1 MISMDNE
8 ENEQEEIDEIGS
20 QKNERKKD
28 KVHVEQLR
36 SLEKEV
42 NRKQK
47 SAVEQQPQPTL
58 EQQAQVARLLEI
70 AGRFQQLSVNDFGA
84 VFNNDGEILL
94 MPYNNSGLPLGVF
107 VCNKNAIRKLVDI
120 ISRS

>member
-70 AGRFQQLSVNDFGA
+70 ASRFQQLSVNDFGA

-107 VCNKNAIRKLVDI
+107 VCNKNAIKKLVDI

>member
-47 SAVEQQPQPTL
+47 SAVEQQPQQTL

-70 AGRFQQLSVNDFGA
+70 ASRFQQLSVNDFGA

-107 VCNKNAIRKLVDI
+107 VCNKNAIKKLVDI